1 MAVPRCLENDG
12 DLDAFTVHQPSG
24 SFVFV
29 NDGTGVFD
37 TVGPLLGTGEGGLPI
52 ALGGVD
58 RDLDLDFFIGMVEGF
73 GGNRLYL
80 CTIPRETV
88 RKPSGRV
95 APQ

>member
-1 MAVPRCLENDG
+1 MENDG
-12 DLDAFTVHQPSG
+12 DLDAFTVHQLSG

-37 TVGPLLGTGEGGLPI
+37 SVGPLLGSEEGGISL
-52 ALGGVD
+52 ALGDVDRD
-58 RDLDLDFFIGMVEGF
+58 RDLDVFIGMDDGL

-88 RKPSGRV
+88 RRPSGRV
-95 APQ
+95 RPFP